1 MVVGK
6 AVEKGYGV
14 GQTGGG
20 SGGDDGGDRGGS
32 GGRDRDGVSWRKM
45 RIEETTWLGLRTEG
59 VGTRVGL
66 DWFGSATVIVGRD
79 GLPVWKSAPMCIIG

>member
-1 MVVGK
+1 
-6 AVEKGYGV
+6 
-14 GQTGGG
+14 
-20 SGGDDGGDRGGS
+20 
-32 GGRDRDGVSWRKM
+32 M

-79 GLPVWKSAPMCIIG
+79 GLPVWKSGPMCII